1 MSVFAEPAGSG
12 AEDNLFSA
20 DAFLQSYF
28 REDASRP
35 GTFTNG
41 GVTTGSE
48 TFETAGLTTHYTFSG
63 HVKVVKIGTQPWNG
77 IRIIIGASAAGTD
90 KLVVTKSMDTR
101 LEFKGGNV
109 GDATYRA
116 VRLPLADGTE
126 FDYRVERD
134 GSHVLF
140 YLNDALQADLSIDPS
155 LDTFSETEGYNL
167 GFEASDCH
175 LEISNIVVTCPDV
188 RPEADTEPGT
198 PDEPVNLFDPD
209 KNFTGLI
216 TETVSGVYS
225 NGEVNSVSET
235 FFCPYLST
243 DFTYGAHIRI
253 VEIGSQSW
261 NGVRIVF
268 GQSQAGSDMF
278 LLTKDWGTRLDL
290 CGDNMNDAFYERVRL
305 PLKPGTEF
313 DFKVERKGASVTL
326 YLNGTAQCRIELDDA
341 HDAFDPDGAYNLG
354 FAMSDCHFEAE
365 DIYVFCADAE
375 RRIEEESEKA
385 AAEASTK
392 EPAEPGTGEELGMYG
407 QTVTHL
413 TATDALDRTTGRVD
427 GFRNDKYVGLFY
439 FTWFNSPVAGQ
450 KQVHDITRILP
461 DDADELFS
469 ITSKKYPLT
478 EFYYF
483 NEPLYGYYS
492 STDEY
497 VIRKHLELFIAADVD
512 FLALDFTNAIY
523 YGEALQKML
532 DIYLEYQ
539 QAGWKVPQFLL
550 FTNLQS
556 GTIITQAYK
565 QFYNSGKYDSLW
577 FRADGS
583 KPYVIGWENE
593 LGPALQDYFTV
604 RPPQWPNAEY
614 MENGWP
620 YVDLKKPQPVY
631 ADNLM
636 SASVA
641 QHSGDAF
648 SFSVRGIGG
657 QKQMSQGRGYTR
669 KKRKNGNVEAIV
681 RGDNLQEEFDTA
693 IEKDAKI
700 LFVTGWNE
708 WIAQKL
714 TAEWSDVAFW
724 VDTFNTEFSRDIE
737 MTKSAGYVSDGNG
750 GYTEEGY
757 GDNFYIQLV
766 SNIRRFKGIEADPA
780 RSDDK
785 VGYTNIALSGYGRD
799 SYGIITSEDCYY
811 TQAAPDNFVR
821 SVTVDHDDKSLFM
834 TVTCAEDIKELSAGD
849 TLNVLIGLTG
859 SEAEAW
865 EHFNFKVCGYADGSA
880 SLMAVKDGGW
890 SETGRVSYTVSGS
903 SLSLTLPRDAIGA
916 SGSFDLYFKVTDSIE
931 KPDEVLDYYVSGCS
945 APLGRLAYTYTV
957 IERETETETEA
968 APGTAP
974 ETEPVTVSP
983 ATEPA
988 TDKPAGRGCRSSAGA
1003 AAVLVT
1009 AAAAVVV
1016 WKKKED

>member
-1 MSVFAEPAGSG
+1 MKKTWIWAAALSLAAVLVLTTVAVFAEPAGNG
-12 AEDNLFSA
+12 TEENLFSA
-20 DAFLQSYF
+20 DDFLQSYF
-28 REDASRP
+28 REDPSRP

-48 TFETAGLTTHYTFSG
+48 TFETAGLTTNYTFSG

-77 IRIIIGASAAGTD
+77 IRIIIGASAAGTN

-140 YLNDALQADLSIDPS
+140 YLNDELQADLTVDPS
-155 LDTFSETEGYNL
+155 LDTFSKTEGYNL

-175 LEISNIVVTCPDV
+175 LEISDIVVTCPD
-188 RPEADTEPGT
+188 
-198 PDEPVNLFDPD
+198 
-209 KNFTGLI
+209 
-216 TETVSGVYS
+216 
-225 NGEVNSVSET
+225 
-235 FFCPYLST
+235 
-243 DFTYGAHIRI
+243 
-253 VEIGSQSW
+253 
-261 NGVRIVF
+261 
-268 GQSQAGSDMF
+268 AG
-278 LLTKDWGTRLDL
+278 K
-290 CGDNMNDAFYERVRL
+290 
-305 PLKPGTEF
+305 
-313 DFKVERKGASVTL
+313 
-326 YLNGTAQCRIELDDA
+326 
-341 HDAFDPDGAYNLG
+341 
-354 FAMSDCHFEAE
+354 
-365 DIYVFCADAE
+365 
-375 RRIEEESEKA
+375 RIEEESEKA
-385 AAEASTK
+385 ATEAPTG
-392 EPAEPGTGEELGMYG
+392 EPDEPGTGEKLGMYE
-407 QTVTHL
+407 QTITHL

-450 KQVHDITRILP
+450 KQVHDITKILP
-461 DDADELFS
+461 EDADELFS

-539 QAGWKVPQFLL
+539 QAGWKVPQFML

-565 QFYNSGKYDSLW
+565 QFYNSGKYDTLW
-577 FRADGS
+577 FRADGD

-593 LGPALQDYFTV
+593 LGPSLREYFSV

-641 QHSGDAF
+641 QHTGDAF
-648 SFSVRGIGG
+648 SFSIRGTGG
-657 QKQMSQGRGYTR
+657 QKHTSQGRGYT
-669 KKRKNGNVEAIV
+669 KTKRKNGNVEAIV

-766 SNIRRFKGIEADPA
+766 SNIRRFKGVEADPA
-780 RSDDK
+780 RSDGK
-785 VGYTNIALSGYGRD
+785 IGYTNIALNGYGRD
-799 SYGIITSEDCYY
+799 SYGIIKTEDCYY
-811 TQAAPDNFVR
+811 TQAAPDNFVK

-834 TVTCAEDIKELSAGD
+834 TVTCAEDIRDLSAAD

-865 EHFNFKVCGYADGSA
+865 EHFNYKVCGYADGSA

-890 SETGRVSYTVSGS
+890 AETAKVSYTVSGS
-903 SLSLTLPRDAIGA
+903 VLTLTLPRDAVGA

-931 KPDEVLDYYVSGCS
+931 KPTEMLDYYVSGCS

-957 IERETETETEA
+957 KEAEIETETETMPE
-968 APGTAP
+968 TAP
-974 ETEPVTVSP
+974 DTEPVTVPS
-983 ATEPA
+983 ATEPETGK
-988 TDKPAGRGCRSSAGA
+988 TDARGCKSSAGA
-1003 AAVLVT
+1003 AAFLLT
-1009 AAAAVVV
+1009 AAAAVAVR
-1016 WKKKED
+1016 KKKTIL